1 MRVYIELPDSLLPTL
16 QDQARAAHR
25 PPRYHLE
32 WLLEQVLQAHAVD
45 APQGVPVPITLPPP
59 HIERQRTARCELV
72 GATKEAST

>member
-32 WLLEQVLQAHAVD
+32 WLLEQVLQAHATDVD
-45 APQGVPVPITLPPP
+45 PEDPVPHALRPSP
-59 HIERQRTARCELV
+59 
-72 GATKEAST
+72 STGQQHAAMSPREHHSA